1 MKAEHKPG
9 YTRPRSGEKRRT
21 RQPLKFDRLPAEW
34 QEKIFG
40 WLREK
45 SVPEVA
51 RLVQQLEWE
60 KLDAKKRALFRLREG
75 KFGLQES
82 ALYRVRDL
90 RIEQVER
97 GIEERGIVADKI
109 CAALKKA
116 LPDGLSAAVQ
126 SALSDIAF
134 RTMQASKDEDWN
146 AAREALTEFGE
157 LLVKFERNEIRRSKV
172 ETDREKLKLQI
183 EEMKRGAMKATKEIE
198 KMASGESKASGLKE
212 LAAEVRKIYEGH

>member
-1 MKAEHKPG
+1 MKGQHKPG
-9 YTRPRSGEKRRT
+9 YRRPRTHEPRRT
-21 RQPLKFDRLPAEW
+21 RQPLKFDQLPLEW

-45 SVPEVA
+45 SIPEVA
-51 RLVQQLEWE
+51 QLTAQLPWE
-60 KLDAKKRALFRLREG
+60 TLDVKKRAFFRQRDG
-75 KFGLQES
+75 SYGLSEDG
-82 ALYRVRDL
+82 LYRVRDL

-97 GIEERGIVADKI
+97 GIEERGMVADKI
-109 CAALKKA
+109 SAALKKV
-116 LPDGLSAAVQ
+116 LPEGLSAAVQ
-126 SALSDIAF
+126 SALSEMAF

-172 ETDREKLKLQI
+172 DTDRKKLELEI
-183 EEMKRGAMKATKEIE
+183 EEMKRSAMKATNEIE
-198 KMASGESKASGLKE
+198 KMASGESKASGLKD